1 MKRDTLLD
9 FLRDRLHSHKPFI
22 VHDDGYRVD
31 TYTYDQIRLAAISFA
46 HQLESV
52 GIEPKQRVL
61 IFAENRPEWIVALWG
76 CLLNS
81 VVVVPLDYRT
91 STELLARIVSI
102 VDARAV
108 ILGSDVPTPSLPN
121 TVKLWPMAGLM
132 EPAQP
137 LNGRV
142 QSANNEALPKITE
155 QLKSDDLAEIIF
167 TSGATAEPKGVLLTH
182 RNILAN
188 IIPVEQQIIKY
199 RNYARIFSPLRFLN
213 LLPLSHMF
221 GQAMTTFIPPMLS
234 GITLLMSSLNPSD
247 IIQTI
252 HRQRVSVIVCVPKIL
267 EILRQYLIKIEPTL
281 AEEPTTKPNIA
292 VRWWRY
298 RNIHRLFGFK
308 FWAFVV
314 GAAPLDPKLE
324 AFWSRLGFLVIQGYG
339 MTEAAPIITLNHPFH
354 ARQGTV
360 GTPIEGV
367 DVKIAP
373 DGEILIKGNNVTT
386 GYYNAPE
393 QTSMAFDDNGWFC
406 TGDIG
411 DLDNSGRLTVKGRK
425 KELIVTPEGLNI
437 FPADVERVL
446 SHVQGIRDAAVVGA
460 LHQQQEQVHA
470 IVVLE
475 QGIDPETVIREAN
488 SKLEEH
494 QKIHGFSL
502 WPETTLPR
510 TEGTQKLR
518 RRDLQSWVNTGTP
531 PKLNSQ
537 TTAGTAEVVLQRF
550 TKRTIT
556 SKTTLEELGL
566 SSIER
571 IELMIALEQEFNCS
585 IDELSFASTSSVG
598 DLQQLVNQK
607 DSIPATLKTSVNQ
620 KATKAINFPNWNQNR
635 LARSIRRISLA
646 GFLLPMTKAFAWMTV
661 EGLDNLESVSGPV
674 VYASNHQSHMD
685 TPVILAALPSRMRY
699 QVATAASK
707 EFFSGH
713 FHPEAHSKYQ
723 QLTSSLNYYLA
734 GLLFNSFPLPQRETG
749 TRDAIRYMGELLD
762 TGISVLIFPEGQ
774 RTKNGSIDVFQSGI
788 GMIAARLRVPIVPI
802 RIEGLDQILHQSW
815 RMAQPGYAR
824 VTFGSPLRLS
834 GTNYPLLSKQIRE
847 AILAL

>member
-9 FLRDRLHSHKPFI
+9 FLRDKFHSNKPFI
-22 VHDDGYRVD
+22 VYDDGYRLD
-31 TYTYDQIRLAAISFA
+31 TYTYDQIRIAAIAFA
-46 HQLESV
+46 RQIESV
-52 GIEPKQRVL
+52 GIEPKQKVV
-61 IFAENRPEWIVALWG
+61 IFSENRPEWVVALWG
-76 CLLNS
+76 CMLNS

-91 STELLARIVSI
+91 STQLLTRIVSI

-108 ILGSDVPTPSLPN
+108 ILGSSVPTPSLPN
-121 TVKLWPMAGLM
+121 TVKLWPMVNLM
-132 EPAQP
+132 ESVKP
-137 LNGRV
+137 LNKRV
-142 QSANNEALPKITE
+142 VPTNEESWPKTTE

-167 TSGATAEPKGVLLTH
+167 TSGATAEPKGVQLTH

-188 IIPVEQQIIKY
+188 IIPIERKIAKY
-199 RNYARIFSPLRFLN
+199 RKYSRIFSPVRFLN

-247 IIQTI
+247 IIRKI
-252 HRQRVSVIVCVPKIL
+252 HKQHVSVIVCVPKIL
-267 EILRQYLIKIEPTL
+267 EILRQYLIKIEPSL
-281 AEEPTTKPNIA
+281 AEESTTKQNVA
-292 VRWWRY
+292 VRWWKY
-298 RNIHRLFGFK
+298 RNVHRLFGFK

-354 ARQGTV
+354 TRQGTV

-373 DGEILIKGNNVTT
+373 DGEILIKGNNITT

-393 QTSMAFDDNGWFC
+393 QTSVAFDNGWFC

-411 DLDNSGRLTVKGRK
+411 SLDESGRLTVKGRK
-425 KELIVTPEGLNI
+425 KELIVTSEGLNI
-437 FPADVERVL
+437 FPTDVERVL
-446 SHVQGIRDAAVVGA
+446 SGVRGIRDTAVVGA
-460 LHQQQEQVHA
+460 LYQQQERVHA
-470 IVVLE
+470 VMVLE

-502 WPETTLPR
+502 WPEATLPR

-518 RRDLQSWVNTGTP
+518 RHTLQSWVNTGAP
-531 PKLNSQ
+531 PKLTSQ
-537 TTAGTAEVVLQRF
+537 TNAGTAEAVLQRF

-556 SKTTLEELGL
+556 SKTTLQELGL

-571 IELMIALEQEFNCS
+571 IELMIALEQEFSCS

-607 DSIPATLKTSVNQ
+607 GLIPTTLKTPVNPEAP
-620 KATKAINFPNWNQNR
+620 KVIDFPNWNQSC
-635 LARSIRRISLA
+635 LARGIRRISLA
-646 GFLLPMTKAFAWMTV
+646 SFLLPLTKAFAWITV
-661 EGLDNLESVSGPV
+661 EGLHNLESISGPV

-685 TPVILAALPSRMRY
+685 TPAILAALPSRMRY
-699 QVATAASK
+699 QVATATSK

-713 FHPEAHSKYQ
+713 FHPEVHSTYQ
-723 QLTSSLNYYLA
+723 QLKSSLNYYLA
-734 GLLFNSFPLPQRETG
+734 SLLFNSFPLPQRETG

-762 TGISVLIFPEGQ
+762 TGISVLIFPEGR
-774 RTKNGSIDVFQSGI
+774 RTKNGAIDVFQPGI
-788 GMIAARLRVPIVPI
+788 GMIAARLHVPIVPI
-802 RIEGLDQILHQSW
+802 RIEGLDKILHPSW
-815 RMAQPGYAR
+815 QMARPGYVR
-824 VTFGSPLRLS
+824 VAFGPPLKLS
-834 GTNYPLLSKQIRE
+834 GVNYSLLSKQVRE
-847 AILAL
+847 AVIAL